1 MIKVLHDQHLHSSFS
16 NDSEEDL
23 RNYYI
28 EAKKIGA
35 QYVITTEHYDF
46 ATTVDGT
53 TWSVDY
59 DNLIKY
65 QKELQKEF
73 PTITPLLGLE
83 LGYRKEYLKEMNE
96 ISNKYDFDLIQL
108 SIHDGQRGDYYFKST
123 FIDDIE
129 GTMNLYFDAMVE
141 AMKTFK
147 NFDVLSHIDFGF
159 KTIVQ
164 INNKYKLNMFED
176 RIREVLTLLVKLGK
190 PLEINGK
197 VMEVLNEEY
206 LKSDST
212 YRYDD
217 HLRYLLSIYKECGG
231 EKLTLSSDGHK
242 ASKYRLDFDRH
253 MATIKEMGF
262 TKLSYFIKRKEYF
275 YDL

>member
-129 GTMNLYFDAMVE
+129 GTMNLYFDTMVE

-262 TKLSYFIKRKEYF
+262 TKLSYFIKKKEYF